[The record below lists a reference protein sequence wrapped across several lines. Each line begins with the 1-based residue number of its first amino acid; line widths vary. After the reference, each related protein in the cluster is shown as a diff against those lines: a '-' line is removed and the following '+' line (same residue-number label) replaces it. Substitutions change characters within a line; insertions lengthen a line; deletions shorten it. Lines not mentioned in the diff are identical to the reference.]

1 VAYGNAVTSF
11 VTGPGGGGEE
21 LNSDKIHAY
30 LGEDEK
36 TIEDEAY
43 THEQVKRMLQ
53 FAQLRTRVLILL
65 LASSGIRIGATADL
79 RKKHLTYIEKY
90 SDSLML

>member
-1 VAYGNAVTSF
+1 MNDIKMKW
-11 VTGPGGGGEE
+11 
-21 LNSDKIHAY
+21 DKIHAY

-53 FAQLRTRVLILL
+53 FAQLRTRVLVLL
-65 LASSGIRIGATADL
+65 LASSGIRIGVIAGL

-90 SDSLML
+90 GLYQITIYPKANQ